1 MTRFFLKLFSIFFLI
16 SCTDNIENQRTEVI
30 TDSYFFQKNTFNM
43 NLYNCN
49 SPNQNFNTTYK
60 KTSDFSNFYKFSELI
75 EKDEEVDNCIQIY
88 AKISELTP
96 LMEQLLTGDVYME
109 ISNCNSKVEEEILLD
124 SLKPYLDYLK
134 ENNVQV
140 WTGISSLEKDNFL
153 WINIWESEEYRE
165 KFLLEWVN
173 SNNSGKIAK
182 TLMSSAFCENPN
194 TYLFL

>member
-16 SCTDNIENQRTEVI
+16 CCTDNIENQRTEVI
-30 TDSYFFQKNTFNM
+30 TDSYFFQKNTLNM

-182 TLMSSAFCENPN
+182 TLMSSAFCENPT

>member
-165 KFLLEWVN
+165 RFLLEWVN

-182 TLMSSAFCENPN
+182 TLMSSAFCENPS

>member
-1 MTRFFLKLFSIFFLI
+1 MTRIFLKLFSIFFLV
-16 SCTDNIENQRTEVI
+16 SCTENTENQRTEVI
-30 TDSYFFQKNTFNM
+30 TDSYFFQKNIFNM
-43 NLYNCN
+43 NLYKCN

-88 AKISELTP
+88 AKITELTP
-96 LMEQLLTGDVYME
+96 LKDQLLMGDVYME
-109 ISNCNSKVEEEILLD
+109 ISNCNSKVEEQILVD

-140 WTGISSLEKDNFL
+140 WTGISSIEKDNFL

-165 KFLLEWVN
+165 RFLLEWVN

-182 TLMSSAFCENPN
+182 TLMSSAFCENPS

>member
-1 MTRFFLKLFSIFFLI
+1 MTRIFLKLLSIFFLV
-16 SCTDNIENQRTEVI
+16 SCTENSEIQRTEVI
-30 TDSYFFQKNTFNM
+30 TDSYFFQKNVFNM
-43 NLYNCN
+43 NLYKCN

-75 EKDEEVDNCIQIY
+75 EKDEEVDNCTQIY

-96 LMEQLLTGDVYME
+96 LKDQLLMGDVYME
-109 ISNCNSKVEEEILLD
+109 ISNCNSKVEEQILVD

-134 ENNVQV
+134 QNNVQV

-153 WINIWESEEYRE
+153 WINVWESEEYRE

-182 TLMSSAFCENPN
+182 TLMSSAFCENPS

>member
-1 MTRFFLKLFSIFFLI
+1 MTRIFLKLFSIFFLV
-16 SCTDNIENQRTEVI
+16 SCTENTENQRTEVI
-30 TDSYFFQKNTFNM
+30 TDSYFFQKNIFNM
-43 NLYNCN
+43 NLYKCN

-60 KTSDFSNFYKFSELI
+60 KTSDFRNFYKFSELI

-96 LMEQLLTGDVYME
+96 LKDQLLMGDVYME
-109 ISNCNSKVEEEILLD
+109 ISNCNSKVEEQILVD

-140 WTGISSLEKDNFL
+140 WTGISSIEKDNFL

-165 KFLLEWVN
+165 RFLLEWVN

-182 TLMSSAFCENPN
+182 TLMSSAFCENPS

>member
-16 SCTDNIENQRTEVI
+16 CCTDNIENQRTEVI
-30 TDSYFFQKNTFNM
+30 TDSYFFQKNTLNM

-109 ISNCNSKVEEEILLD
+109 ISNCNSKVEEEILVD

>member
-1 MTRFFLKLFSIFFLI
+1 MTRIFLKLFSIFFLV
-16 SCTDNIENQRTEVI
+16 SCTENSENQRTEVI
-30 TDSYFFQKNTFNM
+30 TDSYFFQKNIFNM
-43 NLYNCN
+43 NLYKCN

-96 LMEQLLTGDVYME
+96 LKDQLLMGDVYME
-109 ISNCNSKVEEEILLD
+109 ISNCNSKVEEQILVD

-140 WTGISSLEKDNFL
+140 WTGISSIEKDNFL

-165 KFLLEWVN
+165 RFLLEWVN

-182 TLMSSAFCENPN
+182 TLMSSAFCENPS

>member
-1 MTRFFLKLFSIFFLI
+1 MTRFFLKLLFIFFLI
-16 SCTDNIENQRTEVI
+16 SCNGNSANQRTEVI

-43 NLYNCN
+43 NLYKCN
-49 SPNQNFNTTYK
+49 SPNQNFNSTYK

-75 EKDEEVDNCIQIY
+75 EKDEGVDNCVLIY
-88 AKISELTP
+88 AQINELTP
-96 LMEQLLTGDVYME
+96 LKEQLLMGDVYME
-109 ISNCNSKVEEEILLD
+109 VSKCTSKVEEDILID
-124 SLKPYLDYLK
+124 SLNPYLNYLK

-140 WTGISSLEKDNFL
+140 WTGISNLEKDNFL

-165 KFLLEWVN
+165 KLLLEWVN

-182 TLMSSAFCENPN
+182 TLMASAVCENPS

>member
-1 MTRFFLKLFSIFFLI
+1 MTRIFLKLLSIFFLV
-16 SCTDNIENQRTEVI
+16 SCTENSEIQRTEVI
-30 TDSYFFQKNTFNM
+30 TDSYFFQKNIFNM
-43 NLYNCN
+43 NLYKCN

-75 EKDEEVDNCIQIY
+75 EKDEEVDNCTQIY

-96 LMEQLLTGDVYME
+96 LKDQLLMGDVYME
-109 ISNCNSKVEEEILLD
+109 ISNCNSKVEEQILVD

-153 WINIWESEEYRE
+153 WINVWESEEY
-165 KFLLEWVN
+165 LSL
-173 SNNSGKIAK
+173 IHI
-182 TLMSSAFCENPN
+182 
-194 TYLFL
+194 